1 MILLFWVLGSGFWF
15 WFWSMNL
22 PPDDQPRCR
31 PGHGGASWLPAA
43 QVSAM
48 ENVVPMPPMLSAG
61 RPRRRRAQEVTSS

>member
-1 MILLFWVLGSGFWF
+1 MILLFWVLGSGSG
-15 WFWSMNL
+15 SMNL

-43 QVSAM
+43 QVGAV